1 MSVAGNK
8 VFDKNHNVNVSK
20 TAKGRGMMDKSEES
34 LREYHETIVTLQY
47 DNENL
52 KEKLLNAELT
62 NDDLEQSKRQ
72 LTIAY
77 KLSESTMSRLRSQLD
92 AATEK
97 LQQLTQEARTN
108 KDGNQHLALN
118 NCHQRQEND
127 SLKKTIQRLKDDH
140 AAKEKKW
147 KQKATELQSELTSL
161 SIQVVNQQVNGQR
174 IESCDRSDSNSN
186 RRPSGADLTTSN
198 VQQQDYDLS
207 NPHGFPID
215 CRMGPFGVP
224 TVMENGTCMFL
235 SKPTSIGE
243 NAWTSTVPQGPQKWL
258 FKAYPGFHRLPRMD
272 ETQRRK
278 YESAAL
284 EGLKVPDL
292 KHILR
297 EHLLKIGG
305 SKQELLDR
313 VAHHLDVY
321 ISKSRSHEKEIDSFC
336 DTILKRLDAKNPK

>member
-1 MSVAGNK
+1 
-8 VFDKNHNVNVSK
+8 
-20 TAKGRGMMDKSEES
+20 MMDKSEES

-62 NDDLEQSKRQ
+62 SDDLEQSKRQ
-72 LTIAY
+72 LTIAH
-77 KLSESTMSRLRSQLD
+77 KLSESTISRLRSQLN

-97 LQQLTQEARTN
+97 LRQLTQEARTN
-108 KDGNQHLALN
+108 KDGNQHLAQQGMNQHLALN
-118 NCHQRQEND
+118 NCHLKQEND
-127 SLKKTIQRLKDDH
+127 SLKKKIQRLQDDH
-140 AAKEKKW
+140 ASKEKKW
-147 KQKATELQSELTSL
+147 KQKATELRSELTSL

-174 IESCDRSDSNSN
+174 IESCDRPDSNSN

-198 VQQQDYDLS
+198 VQQQDYDPS
-207 NPHGFPID
+207 NPHGFPKD

-224 TVMENGTCMFL
+224 TVMENGTCLFL
-235 SKPTSIGE
+235 SKPTSIGK
-243 NAWTSTVPQGPQKWL
+243 NAWTSTAPQGPQKWL

-278 YESAAL
+278 YESKAL

-321 ISKSRSHEKEIDSFC
+321 ICKSRSHGKEIDSFC
-336 DTILKRLDAKNPK
+336 DTILKRLEAKNPK